1 MIRAI
6 AARTLAA
13 VPVMLGVA
21 IVSFF
26 LIRLIPGDIVNSI
39 MGTEYAD
46 PEVEQRLR
54 EYYGVDA
61 PIHEQFFT
69 WFGNVLQGDLG
80 TSYRTGRPVVDEIW
94 VRFPSTLELALTAL
108 IVSIAIAI
116 PLGVASATRRNGP
129 LDAGSRLVS
138 LVGLSIP
145 NFWFGILLITMFSVN
160 WRWFPSG
167 GSNDFAFS
175 WDHFQY
181 LVLPALTLGT
191 SLAAVTMR
199 MTRSSM
205 LEVLGQ
211 DYIRTARSKGLS
223 EVAVVRDHA
232 LRNALIPVIT
242 VVGIQAGAL
251 LGGTVVVEQV
261 FSWPGLGTLVVQS
274 ISNRDY
280 AMVQGSV
287 LFLAGFYVMVSLI
300 VDITYMFLDPRL
312 RHRG

>member
-6 AARTLAA
+6 AARTFAA

-80 TSYRTGRPVVDEIW
+80 TSYRTGRPVIDEIW

-108 IVSIAIAI
+108 IVSVAIAI

-129 LDAGSRLVS
+129 LDAGSRLAS

-145 NFWFGILLITMFSVN
+145 NFWFGILLITTFSVR

-223 EVAVVRDHA
+223 EVMVVRDHA

-261 FSWPGLGTLVVQS
+261 FSWPGLGTLVIQS

>member
-21 IVSFF
+21 FVSFF

-46 PEVEQRLR
+46 PEVERRLR

-69 WFGNVLQGDLG
+69 WFGNLLQGDLG
-80 TSYRTGRPVVDEIW
+80 TSYRTGRPVIDEIW

-108 IVSIAIAI
+108 IVSVAIAI
-116 PLGVASATRRNGP
+116 PLGVASATRQNGP

-138 LVGLSIP
+138 LIGLSIP
-145 NFWFGILLITMFSVN
+145 NFWFGILLITIFSVDR
-160 WRWFPSG
+160 RWFPSG

-223 EVAVVRDHA
+223 EVTVVRDHA

-280 AMVQGSV
+280 AMVQGAV
-287 LFLAGFYVMVSLI
+287 LFLAAFYVMVSLI

>member
-6 AARTLAA
+6 GARVLAA
-13 VPVMLGVA
+13 IPVMFGVA

-26 LIRLIPGDIVNSI
+26 MIRLVPGDIVNSI
-39 MGTEYAD
+39 MGTEYGD

-61 PIHEQFFT
+61 PLYEQFFT

-80 TSYRTGRPVVDEIW
+80 TSYRTGRPVVDEIM
-94 VRFPSTLELALTAL
+94 VRFPATLELALTAL
-108 IVSIAIAI
+108 LVSVAIAI

-129 LDAGSRLVS
+129 LDAGSRLIS
-138 LVGLSIP
+138 LIGLSIP

-160 WRWFPSG
+160 RNWFPSG
-167 GSNDFAFS
+167 GSNDFSFS

-205 LEVLGQ
+205 LEVLSQ

-223 EVAVVRDHA
+223 ESTVVRRHA

-274 ISNRDY
+274 IGNRDY

-287 LFLAGFYVMVSLI
+287 LFLAGFYVLVSLI
-300 VDITYMFLDPRL
+300 VDIAYLFLDPRL